1 MGAWGG
7 ALALLGGLRGGWL
20 GSTLALAG
28 AGIALRAGQGYHD
41 LARAR
46 SIVDRLWRKSGWRAA
61 DVVEETSEDSFP
73 ASDAPSWTPTAGATT
88 NH

>member
-88 NH
+88 DH